1 MSVTGM
7 GINTV
12 VHGAWVWGH
21 HDDHGHSHA
30 HCHVGAAW
38 DRGDACMLNRLAGVG
53 RLRDGSWAEGSRE
66 GTSSIAVRAVR
77 RWVQELNKLG

>member
-1 MSVTGM
+1 
-7 GINTV
+7 
-12 VHGAWVWGH
+12 
-21 HDDHGHSHA
+21 
-30 HCHVGAAW
+30 VGAAW